1 MIEACQAAKLPY
13 SRKVWN
19 AALRYPGP
27 CCAAATVAHGKA
39 QMKRW
44 LQERLGLAV
53 DPAAPLIG
61 FVGRLTMQKGVDVLL
76 GAAPALLARSA
87 TLPAPSRWRPE
98 MPETDAAVERCPAAQ
113 QPGMERQ
120 VGSCSGS
127 SDAAAV
133 APLGHRVSWC
143 TESCLPPVAP
153 LCHSAASHVAVCNAS
168 QISQLTM
175 PAGQPAEATAKPAMQ
190 LVLLGTGEVW
200 GPAAVV
206 CLLRVHAGGCAA
218 CHDMVEHASMAAR
231 VMVMQSHVLC
241 CSTAVCQH
249 LRLLPGLLSPFHIAA
264 LDGICT
270 VGPVAIV
277 SLLRRWAHHL
287 FRFVGAGLHLRRE
300 CASAAAT
307 KQPASQ
313 HFYMA
318 LTGQPS
324 GSPHAG
330 HPIRQHWSAPAAACL
345 PQRSWL
351 TGSWRA
357 RTLWLCRPA
366 LSRAAWWHRQACD
379 TAPCPL

>member
-1 MIEACQAAKLPY
+1 MIEACQTAKLPY
-13 SRKVWN
+13 SQKVWN

-39 QMKRW
+39 QMKGW

-133 APLGHRVSWC
+133 APLGHRASWC

-190 LVLLGTGEVW
+190 LVLLGTGEV
-200 GPAAVV
+200 
-206 CLLRVHAGGCAA
+206 
-218 CHDMVEHASMAAR
+218 
-231 VMVMQSHVLC
+231 
-241 CSTAVCQH
+241 
-249 LRLLPGLLSPFHIAA
+249 
-264 LDGICT
+264 
-270 VGPVAIV
+270 
-277 SLLRRWAHHL
+277 
-287 FRFVGAGLHLRRE
+287 
-300 CASAAAT
+300 
-307 KQPASQ
+307 
-313 HFYMA
+313 
-318 LTGQPS
+318 
-324 GSPHAG
+324 
-330 HPIRQHWSAPAAACL
+330 
-345 PQRSWL
+345 
-351 TGSWRA
+351 
-357 RTLWLCRPA
+357 
-366 LSRAAWWHRQACD
+366 
-379 TAPCPL
+379 